1 MGLLEDLAKRSYDP
15 EALQENIYGPLRQ
28 TAENNLGFSMGAN
41 QYVQP
46 PAPVAVQSPV
56 QTGYLD
62 LLARM
67 NKLNEPEE
75 PSGKPFYDWL
85 GDFSDSLVAAS
96 QPPPAGSGR
105 QAPNALFTLGMGAS
119 GATKGMKARRAA
131 ELAAKKAEMA
141 NINAEAGLYK
151 LQADI
156 KNSSRVGRFATPAE
170 KKALGIPDS
179 DTRPYQIDKNNKWAP
194 VGTLAKPLTGTST
207 FQLPGEPPVT
217 ILNSDTKAI
226 AEAISNGAVEVSK
239 QAPVP
244 QNRTRLT
251 AENIDEKGQP
261 WSGRISKQE
270 FGSLARGQQAF
281 WNPKDNKLDYSK
293 VDMLPQGRELITTE
307 NINDPNKPWS
317 GNINT
322 QGWNNRTEGQEF
334 YWNPETQKIDVEKTD
349 QKVTPITAQNWS
361 SIPNAADPATLAPGE
376 SQVQTSD
383 GRIVSSSTKT
393 QPEGNIVLTAGN
405 IGDYPQHQAAFNA
418 TRPGETLTLDLGKNT
433 TNKSGSPAK
442 LITFQNEKG
451 DNLQAVEGSA
461 EYNKYVKDP
470 NITMTGTP
478 TNRAPVE
485 YGGFLTEENTAS
497 GGKYEQLATVYQKY
511 KDSQYDVSVSNTGN
525 LTLSKNKPDP
535 KSYSR
540 PMTAEERLLPKYAE
554 VLTELPFGAI
564 PILTQDPNYPDHFSV
579 EIKEPKANEFV
590 SIRNQNSR
598 AVRAYHPRDPRL
610 AELLN
615 SDQGWYPFKHVTDL
629 VSKGD
634 NYENLSAQAN
644 YQYGRS
650 LIGELKDVISAN
662 RTNVGAVGNVR
673 RTIQSVKGMLG
684 DFAGAF
690 PGVQKAFQ
698 ESSQGEAFRQELELQ
713 RVLNQTSGGE
723 FGIEPMVSEYF
734 DEKLSGVPTI
744 AGALVYAYATANKGT
759 SGRIT
764 MADIDKAEE
773 QIKAISYTSVDDVI
787 TSLNKVDRQLQFRIK
802 SAEQIRGGNRPTGGI
817 TKQDTVDRISGR
829 LIPGNM
835 KVLKKQADGTYK

>member
-1 MGLLEDLAKRSYDP
+1 MGP
-15 EALQENIYGPLRQ
+15 EAEK
-28 TAENNLGFSMGAN
+28 GFWH
-41 QYVQP
+41 
-46 PAPVAVQSPV
+46 VQSK
-56 QTGYLD
+56 T
-62 LLARM
+62 
-67 NKLNEPEE
+67 
-75 PSGKPFYDWL
+75 
-85 GDFSDSLVAAS
+85 
-96 QPPPAGSGR
+96 
-105 QAPNALFTLGMGAS
+105 
-119 GATKGMKARRAA
+119 
-131 ELAAKKAEMA
+131 
-141 NINAEAGLYK
+141 
-151 LQADI
+151 
-156 KNSSRVGRFATPAE
+156 NS
-170 KKALGIPDS
+170 
-179 DTRPYQIDKNNKWAP
+179 
-194 VGTLAKPLTGTST
+194 
-207 FQLPGEPPVT
+207 
-217 ILNSDTKAI
+217 
-226 AEAISNGAVEVSK
+226 
-239 QAPVP
+239 
-244 QNRTRLT
+244 
-251 AENIDEKGQP
+251 
-261 WSGRISKQE
+261 
-270 FGSLARGQQAF
+270 
-281 WNPKDNKLDYSK
+281 DNKLVIPKSAGEDVLRTQLDKGYNLVTAPSAVKTAPITITEDMVTNATGKEPWFVEGLKDRLSSAAPGTVFKWSQETGVTSK
-293 VDMLPQGRELITTE
+293 VEEQKKSEWTTVDTGDVPSKYTTNAAPGVNFERKQNTDGTFSYRTLTIPQEKQSRELITKE
-307 NINDPNKPWS
+307 NINDSSKPWA
-317 GNINT
+317 GNINA

-349 QKVTPITAQNWS
+349 QKVTPITARNWS
-361 SIPNAADPATLAPGE
+361 SIPGAVDPEQLADGE

-393 QPEGNIVLTAGN
+393 QPKGNIVLTAGN
-405 IGDYPQHQAAFNA
+405 IKDYPQHQAAFNA

-461 EYNKYVKDP
+461 KYNKYVKDP

-535 KSYSR
+535 KSFSR

-590 SIRNQNSR
+590 SIRNQFDKS
-598 AVRAYHPRDPRL
+598 VQAYHPRDPRL
-610 AELLN
+610 AEKLN
-615 SDQGWYPFKHVTDL
+615 SNQGWYPFKHVTDL
-629 VSKGD
+629 VAKGD
-634 NYENLSAQAN
+634 NYTNLSAQAN

-662 RTNVGAVGNVR
+662 RANVGAVGNVR
-673 RTIQSVKGMLG
+673 RTVQSVRGMLG

-698 ESSQGEAFRQELELQ
+698 ESSQGEAFKQELELQ

-723 FGIEPMVSEYF
+723 LGIEPMVSEYF

-764 MADIDKAEE
+764 MADIERAEE
-773 QIKAISYTSVDDVI
+773 QIKATSFTSIDDVI
-787 TSLNKVDRQLQFRIK
+787 TSLNKVDQQLQFRIK
-802 SAEQIRGGNRPTGGI
+802 SAEQIRGGNRPIGKGPR
-817 TKQDTVDRISGR
+817 KDKVDRITGNF
-829 LIPGNM
+829 IPGNM
-835 KVLKKQADGTYK
+835 KVLKRQSDGTYK